1 MENQVT
7 VVVAADGR
15 ILHKEQNGVF
25 RRSNKYN
32 KLVALLDF
40 PSSNVV
46 KVNFLRSDGVKPKS
60 QYMTYTG
67 KQEYEG
73 VAYSAYEYTL
83 SDFQLN
89 VTGLLVVSLNI
100 QDGNT
105 LATSGDFT
113 IDVEASEASNDDV
126 APTDP
131 NQYDQA
137 LGSLMQTDAKLLD
150 RTVNVPNL
158 VWKIQKVAPNAITY
172 TNNSKVESAPIVIE
186 GGESVPIPVNAAG
199 VVKIPKAAW
208 EPVYATN
215 GTTVTGYRYTVT
227 SGLHGQMR
235 DGATA
240 NDLWVSFDEAQTS
253 VFRGA
258 YEDYTVDAS
267 GDITISVSAPV
278 DMTVRVWNGKGL
290 KGEDGVSGTVQ
301 WGVNAPSKISTLQWK
316 QI

>member
-1 MENQVT
+1 MVIFLDMEGNAVKIEPQHVYQGSDNVTGVT
-7 VVVAADGR
+7 VVAPYPATTAMEIGF
-15 ILHKEQNGVF
+15 ILPNGLYWTGEQDNRYMPMALQEQNAVSGVCAWTY
-25 RRSNKYN
+25 RLPRSVTE
-32 KLVALLDF
+32 LVGDL
-40 PSSNVV
+40 
-46 KVNFLRSDGVKPKS
+46 
-60 QYMTYTG
+60 Q
-67 KQEYEG
+67 
-73 VAYSAYEYTL
+73 VAINA
-83 SDFQLN
+83 
-89 VTGLLVVSLNI
+89 VTTE
-100 QDGNT
+100 GNT
-105 LATSGDFT
+105 TSYLCKVQVEESVLPNLPTQPEPDVYALIRQYLA
-113 IDVEASEASNDDV
+113 
-126 APTDP
+126 
-131 NQYDQA
+131 Q
-137 LGSLMQTDAKLLD
+137 LD
-150 RTVNVPNL
+150 GRTVNVPNL

-199 VVKIPKAAW
+199 VVKIEKPAW
-208 EPVYATN
+208 EPVYAAN
-215 GTTVTGYRYTVT
+215 GTTVTGYKYTVT

-253 VFRGA
+253 AFRGA